1 MNEEEFIKEHPSL
14 CKKTDIGTREFIVE
28 PVEGM
33 MSTFDFDM
41 GSYVNLKDIHETQ
54 LDKQMI
60 KKLPDGDFIIKL
72 PENSTQEQ
80 LHNFIK
86 GLTKSKSKRKGKIY
100 VTNQD
105 FKIAL
110 LDEISPYIMKQKVK
124 EAFEPTKIKSLLM
137 GSPFD
142 EHPKIIQRILKEE
155 LGL

>member
-1 MNEEEFIKEHPSL
+1 MNEEKTFLDSHPSL
-14 CKKTDIGTREFIVE
+14 KGDIIKPGQYLKNPISSGKNIKIFGTEE
-28 PVEGM
+28 
-33 MSTFDFDM
+33 
-41 GSYVNLKDIHETQ
+41 IHETQ

-60 KKLPDGDFIIKL
+60 KQLPDGDFIIKL
-72 PENSTQEQ
+72 PKNSTQEQ
-80 LHNFIK
+80 MHHFIR
-86 GLTKSKSKRKGKIY
+86 GLTKSGSKRKGKIY